1 MKKIAIKTGPG
12 KKIFSLAVVATT
24 FALVL
29 VGMTTTV
36 PYIQTALAQTLPG
49 GAVPPPG
56 GGAVPPPGG
65 GAVPPPGGGAAA
77 PPVEEEPV
85 EEEPVEEEPVEEEQL
100 QEDEEEQ

>member
-1 MKKIAIKTGPG
+1 MKKIAIKTGLG

-56 GGAVPPPGG
+56 GGA
-65 GAVPPPGGGAAA
+65 AA